1 MQAERCLGESKWVNE
16 NLSGPKVVPNGPS
29 VRLGEPNKD

>member
-1 MQAERCLGESKWVNE
+1 MQVGRCLGEFKWVKV

-29 VRLGEPNKD
+29 ASKWA